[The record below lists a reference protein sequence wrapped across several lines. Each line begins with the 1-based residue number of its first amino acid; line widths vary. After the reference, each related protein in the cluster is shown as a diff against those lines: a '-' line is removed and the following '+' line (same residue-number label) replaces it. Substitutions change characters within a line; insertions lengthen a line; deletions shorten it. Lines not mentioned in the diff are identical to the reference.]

1 MGLGIETFGNYDVKP
16 LSDGKYSVTCNNGN
30 IGACV
35 VDEEG
40 LKKFKEK
47 YSKDSDTFELSSK
60 ESKTPKM
67 SYEEA
72 NAIASMLVIPGANF
86 FAMINPKTKEALE
99 ALEYYRNEDVPK
111 KSNVGASHSEKLN
124 SNAPKM
130 SYKEANA
137 IASMLV
143 VPGANFFA
151 ITNPK
156 TKEAMEALEYYRNN
170 NIYE

>member
-1 MGLGIETFGNYDVKP
+1 MGLDIEKFGNYDVKP

-47 YSKDSDTFELSSK
+47 YSKTSDTFELSSK
-60 ESKTPKM
+60 ESKAPKM

-72 NAIASMLVIPGANF
+72 NARASMLLVPGANF
-86 FAMINPKTKEALE
+86 LAMIDPKTKEAME
-99 ALEYYRNEDVPK
+99 ALEYYRNEEVSK
-111 KSNVGASHSEKLN
+111 KSNENNSHLDKSN
-124 SNAPKM
+124 SSAPKM
-130 SYKEANA
+130 SYKEANE
-137 IASMLV
+137 IASMLLI
-143 VPGANFFA
+143 PGANFFA

-170 NIYE
+170 NISE